1 MVSINVAYVLNA
13 TGVAS
18 ETRRLAAEISGLGGT
33 PIVMLLN
40 SWNGTD
46 LKALNTRIDNL
57 LQSLCGQ
64 VPSMFA
70 NHIFISINNS
80 YHSYDVSGSGACRI
94 AALDEMLTLL
104 LTACPLEI
112 RPDYLA
118 IIGARNSITYYLETL
133 QTVHIFDSSQVPPPI
148 DLEPL
153 RQAGIPVV
161 PQQVYE
167 MEINKSKEIV
177 ERRAGLLALVKAGG
191 HGWEQVLVMPK
202 FKADKE
208 RYDNMQ
214 SSGIKPESPPLESP
228 V

>member
-1 MVSINVAYVLNA
+1 MACESQ
-13 TGVAS
+13 VAS

-33 PIVMLLN
+33 PVVMLLN

-64 VPSMFA
+64 AQAHICYPSLF
-70 NHIFISINNS
+70 N
-80 YHSYDVSGSGACRI
+80 YDVSGSGACRI

-104 LTACPLEI
+104 LCACPLDI

-133 QTVHIFDSSQVPPPI
+133 QTVHIFDSKHVPPPI

-167 MEINKSKEIV
+167 MEINKSKEII

-214 SSGIKPESPPLESP
+214 TSSFKSESSESPESA